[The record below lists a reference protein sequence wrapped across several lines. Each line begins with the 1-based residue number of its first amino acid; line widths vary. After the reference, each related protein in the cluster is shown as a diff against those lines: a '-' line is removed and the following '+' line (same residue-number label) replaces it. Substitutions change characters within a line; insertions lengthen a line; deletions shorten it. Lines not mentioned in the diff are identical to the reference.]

1 MASDVACTEM
11 NVDHDSGDDL
21 EDHLA
26 DHGDMQS
33 RDMTREYRLGDAVC
47 AYSCTYTGPLC
58 CREEDRQDTRNY
70 VSTL

>member
-33 RDMTREYRLGDAVC
+33 RDMTRNTVQSVHIHVLN
-47 AYSCTYTGPLC
+47 T
-58 CREEDRQDTRNY
+58 
-70 VSTL
+70 